1 VRRAY
6 HRLVHRADWIVT
18 AVIQSATFAALIDP
32 FNRILLV
39 ALPWLALPALLLPNL
54 MRVGHDELA
63 CGMCR
68 ALLSTGE
75 QRAASREVS
84 LWWHHK
90 VNRWLLSTPLESVIW
105 LMWWVPLY
113 AVTAFPLTCMA
124 VISVTATLLIVSNI
138 AEARHF
144 ELTPWC
150 PACRHSEDGEDG
162 GPAPDDDPLL
172 IPDWWRE
179 LSRR

>member
-54 MRVGHDELA
+54 MRVGHDELL
-63 CGMCR
+63 R
-68 ALLSTGE
+68 
-75 QRAASREVS
+75 
-84 LWWHHK
+84 
-90 VNRWLLSTPLESVIW
+90 
-105 LMWWVPLY
+105 
-113 AVTAFPLTCMA
+113 
-124 VISVTATLLIVSNI
+124 ISVTATLLIVSNI